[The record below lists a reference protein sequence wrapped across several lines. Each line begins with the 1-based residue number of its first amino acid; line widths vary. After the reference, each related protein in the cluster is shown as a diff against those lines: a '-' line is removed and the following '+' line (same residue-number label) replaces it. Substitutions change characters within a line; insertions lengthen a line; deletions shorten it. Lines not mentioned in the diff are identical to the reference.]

1 MAPEILFYDG
11 DCGFCHRCVR
21 IVIALDRA
29 GEAFRFAP
37 IDGPT
42 FRERVAPEVAA
53 TLPDSIVVEGADG
66 ALLVRSAAVVHVLR
80 RIGGFW
86 RLLAAL
92 LAALPEGLRDRLY
105 DAVAGSRTRL
115 FESPEAAC
123 PVLPPRL
130 RARFDP

>member
-1 MAPEILFYDG
+1 MAPELLFYDG

-21 IVIALDRA
+21 IVLALDRG

-53 TLPDSIVVEGADG
+53 KLPDG
-66 ALLVRSAAVVHVLR
+66 ALLVRSAAALHVLR
-80 RIGGFW
+80 RIGGPW
-86 RLLAAL
+86 RWLAGLLAWV
-92 LAALPEGLRDRLY
+92 PEGLRDRLY
-105 DAVAGSRTRL
+105 DAVAGRRGSL
-115 FESPEAAC
+115 FKAPEAAC
-123 PVLPPRL
+123 PVLPPQL